1 MCCSAAVL
9 RDPRG
14 TLFVSAR
21 GRAPTRQQR
30 VSWAVSRR
38 RSSRYRSLQVP
49 GVHSAAGCT
58 YGAKSASARR
68 AGRTKPMRKNR
79 SEQAPPMEQE
89 LRWNFKSPA
98 RRTQS
103 LSVRALRANL
113 SRSQSGQLP
122 GRQSNGFQAGRG
134 LGARRRDGT
143 TQAQASSVLS
153 ALSDSRGESGP
164 RETNLTRARYYR
176 MIP

>member
-1 MCCSAAVL
+1 MCCSAAFL

-49 GVHSAAGCT
+49 GIHSAAGCT
-58 YGAKSASARR
+58 YGTKSASARR

-79 SEQAPPMEQE
+79 SEQAPPMEQDGIS
-89 LRWNFKSPA
+89 RV
-98 RRTQS
+98 RR
-103 LSVRALRANL
+103 VGL
-113 SRSQSGQLP
+113 SRCQCGPCGLTEAGPNLDSSLVGSQMVFKLDVGWELGVVTEQLKRKP
-122 GRQSNGFQAGRG
+122 QVCSVPVRFKEGSLVHVRQISPEHAIT
-134 LGARRRDGT
+134 A
-143 TQAQASSVLS
+143 
-153 ALSDSRGESGP
+153 
-164 RETNLTRARYYR
+164 
-176 MIP
+176 